1 MWRRYSSESSVR
13 ITIYILAGTSQSIAY
28 IYGLLAHHL
37 LPSFEDYAY
46 FSCIETNLIHLIRLL
61 SYQELKMRFFATLLF
76 MPILGAVAMP
86 AFLSFVPRDDEPLSS
101 AGVCKD
107 EHTCLSNG
115 KEYSCKVFVSH
126 TYQFDRSVCTCH

>member
-61 SYQELKMRFFATLLF
+61 SYQAFTMRFFATLLF
-76 MPILGAVAMP
+76 MPILGAIAMP
-86 AFLSFVPRDDEPLSS
+86 ALFVPRDDEPLSS

-115 KEYSCKVFVSH
+115 KEYSCKVFVSYY
-126 TYQFDRSVCTCH
+126 YQFDCSVCACY